1 MCRAG
6 GGQPSLFL
14 TLNPQPYT
22 LNPQPRACSHQ
33 NNLLNLHNLREAN
46 KKLAPASYSTPIGAT
61 FRIAPHLVGS
71 YIFSKSCKLSL
82 SKSRLTP
89 DLARKR
95 HSYTPQL
102 RSIYPD
108 KCTLNT
114 QIFTELFIARGICA
128 LLSVHS
134 VCSVCNKAQLVLQ
147 NFLEAFGI
155 VCRLCEIIL

>member
-1 MCRAG
+1 MSKSATPILLNSVATIVINTINC
-6 GGQPSLFL
+6 QPIVLNCLIIKHPSLRGFL
-14 TLNPQPYT
+14 
-22 LNPQPRACSHQ
+22 
-33 NNLLNLHNLREAN
+33 
-46 KKLAPASYSTPIGAT
+46 TPIGAT
-61 FRIAPHLVGS
+61 FRIAPHRVGS

-89 DLARKR
+89 VLARKR

-114 QIFTELFIARGICA
+114 QIFTELFITRGPCA

-134 VCSVCNKAQLVLQ
+134 VYSVCNKAQQHSKV
-147 NFLEAFGI
+147 I
-155 VCRLCEIIL
+155 VIHCLIIDISATFQVT